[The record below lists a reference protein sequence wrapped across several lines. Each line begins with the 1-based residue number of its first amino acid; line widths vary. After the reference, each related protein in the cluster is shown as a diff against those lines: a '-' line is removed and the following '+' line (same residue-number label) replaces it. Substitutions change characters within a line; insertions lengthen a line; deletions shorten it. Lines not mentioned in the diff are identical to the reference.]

1 MSVQDNQCVHCPEL
15 KMWPILTK
23 EIETLKQEIKKNTK
37 QINQM
42 YKKKSTSYT
51 YTQSVLHV
59 VFAVSVN
66 VGLVYVEVPN
76 ASREAQIDN
85 LLQNMGLCFCMA
97 VT

>member
-1 MSVQDNQCVHCPEL
+1 MC
-15 KMWPILTK
+15 
-23 EIETLKQEIKKNTK
+23 
-37 QINQM
+37 
-42 YKKKSTSYT
+42 
-51 YTQSVLHV
+51 TQSVLHV